1 MPVTPV
7 DTHASAAWIREITDL
22 VAIAKSRNRMA
33 EITRLLRAIFSRKFT
48 SATLSLPE
56 PVPFFAEFSL
66 WISSEVYHGNKKR
79 RISSSLTLAMR
90 DLNNRSR
97 ERKEYL
103 QRRTP
108 PMLQRRRMFVLRS
121 RRW

>member
-1 MPVTPV
+1 PWRRTK
-7 DTHASAAWIREITDL
+7 ASAARRGCGGKRDGNNWRHSGWRRGP
-22 VAIAKSRNRMA
+22 ASGG
-33 EITRLLRAIFSRKFT
+33 AIFSRKFT
-48 SATLSLPE
+48 SATLSLPD
-56 PVPFFAEFSL
+56 PVPFFAELSL

-79 RISSSLTLAMR
+79 RISSSLTLAMC

-97 ERKEYL
+97 ERKEYP

-121 RRW
+121 